1 MGDVD
6 KMLRLLRGSR
16 NPISLRRRGVLHRRG
31 FEGRKGLKDL
41 DVGMGAGRRG
51 HLQ

>member
-6 KMLRLLRGSR
+6 KMLRSLRGGR
-16 NPISLRRRGVLHRRG
+16 NPISLWRRGGLHRG
-31 FEGRKGLKDL
+31 GLEGRKGLTDL
-41 DVGMGAGRRG
+41 DVGMGAVRRG